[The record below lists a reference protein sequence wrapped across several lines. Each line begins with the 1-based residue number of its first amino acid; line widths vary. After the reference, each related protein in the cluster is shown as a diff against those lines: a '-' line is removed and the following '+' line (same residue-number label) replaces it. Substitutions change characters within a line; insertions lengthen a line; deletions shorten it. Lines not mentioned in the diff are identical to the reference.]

1 MVKKKK
7 IVIGVGA
14 SLLTLML
21 IVGVMKFNSQP
32 EVEPQMQFQNTY
44 VVPNQKKV
52 ILSGSV
58 IPSQYTTFTKDV
70 TKGEEMTI
78 NVSHGDSVQVGDVL
92 ITYHNAEITSQI
104 NDLNEQIA
112 TLNAKKAKLSSEGTP
127 AAKSVNKQIKSIED
141 QKSKLQQ
148 ETKSQVNQILKK
160 LDELV
165 KQKNELNPDDE
176 NDAALVADLDAQIE
190 SCYVQKNELEYNLPG
205 QVAEFDTQISDLRSQ
220 LSDEDQETFN
230 SLDEQINTLVKE
242 KTKLE
247 EKEYIKEVA
256 PFSGVVSLVE
266 DSSSEN
272 PVVLKLKSPDFYVT
286 ASVGE
291 KDYAKIS
298 VGMEAETLLIATNK
312 TVSGKITF
320 IDEDPLQATNTS
332 GTSTSSTYLVKVSL
346 DDQSE
351 LVNGYQAQ
359 VSIKLADQLISI
371 PTEAIVVEGDS
382 HYVYVENGGEFSKQ
396 KIEVAG
402 EEQGY
407 TKVKSGLKE
416 KDEILINPSEGETSE

>member
-58 IPSQYTTFTKDV
+58 IPSQYMTFTKDV

-104 NDLNEQIA
+104 NDLNEQIS
-112 TLNAKKAKLSSEGTP
+112 TLNTKKEKLSSEGTP

-165 KQKNELNPDDE
+165 KQKNELTPDDE

-256 PFSGVVSLVE
+256 PFSGVISLVE

-272 PVVLKLKSPDFYVT
+272 PVILKLKSPDFYVT

-382 HYVYVENGGEFSKQ
+382 HYVYVENGGEFAKQ